1 MRKHERNS
9 LVQAL
14 PWEKPVTA
22 PFVNCGKASLQN
34 RNPKRKRTCA
44 QGGKLHRF
52 LSNWAMVPPCSLLLI
67 RSAHLHWKCESHALP
82 PWRTRVTKEAGGN
95 KKTATSY
102 SWRPCQKRK
111 EKKKKKLHHFSGEIA
126 PYFLF
131 RAATA
136 KPAHHHH
143 IRFIIETSDLENI
156 LDFTQIHARQHRQ
169 AINSRYGNK
178 N

>member
-1 MRKHERNS
+1 MRKRERNS

-111 EKKKKKLHHFSGEIA
+111 EKKKKKNCTTLVEKSPPIFCSEQQQQSPPTTTTLG
-126 PYFLF
+126 
-131 RAATA
+131 
-136 KPAHHHH
+136 
-143 IRFIIETSDLENI
+143 S
-156 LDFTQIHARQHRQ
+156 
-169 AINSRYGNK
+169 S
-178 N
+178 